1 MHDDAAR
8 RCSLLRNIVVER
20 EEPGELVTKFQKD
33 FCKRKK
39 SFFGFILFSL
49 VFLVVSLL
57 RGRSSLEIVCWR
69 SK

>member
-20 EEPGELVTKFQKD
+20 EKPGAFVKVF
-33 FCKRKK
+33 R
-39 SFFGFILFSL
+39 SFFADARKVSL
-49 VFLVVSLL
+49 NLPYFLWFFLVVLL
-57 RGRSSLEIVCWR
+57 SRGRSSLEIVCWR

>member
-20 EEPGELVTKFQKD
+20 EEPGEFVKVFRRIFAD
-33 FCKRKK
+33 A
-39 SFFGFILFSL
+39 SFFGFTLLSL
-49 VFLVVSLL
+49 VFLVVLLL
-57 RGRSSLEIVCWR
+57 RGRSALEIVRWR

>member
-20 EEPGELVTKFQKD
+20 EEPGEFVK
-33 FCKRKK
+33 
-39 SFFGFILFSL
+39 
-49 VFLVVSLL
+49 VFRRIFADARNVSLDL
-57 RGRSSLEIVCWR
+57 PYFLWDFSVVLLSRGRSSLEIVCWR